1 MSELNKNNL
10 TFALQEADRL
20 EQMLIE
26 SGGEITNEIEQALVV
41 SEKSI
46 GESVDREIQKIERI
60 EHVADLYKKKA
71 DQFAM
76 IAKTMS
82 LFIERREQ
90 QIKEF
95 MLATEKETLSGQEY
109 EYFLAKPTVSTDI
122 VDDLLVPDKF
132 IKVTRSPMKTEIK
145 KALESGEEVPGA
157 RLIENRSL
165 RTRIYRGKK

>member
-76 IAKTMS
+76 IAKTMA

-90 QIKEF
+90 QIKDF

-109 EYFLAKPTVSTDI
+109 EYFLAKPKTSTDAF
-122 VDDLLVPDKF
+122 DKLLIPDEF
-132 IKVTRSPMKTEIK
+132 VKVTRTAKLKEIK
-145 KALESGEEVPGA
+145 EAIDSGQQVPGA